1 MLFSTLLTGN
11 TEITTEYPRR
21 VQRLVNSSGQDIIF
35 GVTGGRQKPP
45 KQILLSYAVKTLTNA
60 VELIQMLNRR
70 DLGIACSQIE
80 EINTARWLQKMA
92 LTPDNEVTLPENI
105 QAYVNTALALDNIDR
120 PEATLSGTGKSHRVN
135 GIAVQ
140 ARHFGP
146 NHFPAPGI
154 KQQSWTKV
162 VETLSDKDPFRST
175 SEFFNV

>member
-1 MLFSTLLTGN
+1 MRGFTQRVWKQLGGLILGRRSKLVCTSLMQFFQIIQKCYGHRDLPNCVRIQSISHQYHMLFSTLLTGN

-60 VELIQMLNRR
+60 VELIQVLNRR
-70 DLGIACSQIE
+70 EHGIAYSQIE

-105 QAYVNTALALDNIDR
+105 QFYVNTAL
-120 PEATLSGTGKSHRVN
+120 V
-135 GIAVQ
+135 
-140 ARHFGP
+140 
-146 NHFPAPGI
+146 
-154 KQQSWTKV
+154 
-162 VETLSDKDPFRST
+162 
-175 SEFFNV
+175 